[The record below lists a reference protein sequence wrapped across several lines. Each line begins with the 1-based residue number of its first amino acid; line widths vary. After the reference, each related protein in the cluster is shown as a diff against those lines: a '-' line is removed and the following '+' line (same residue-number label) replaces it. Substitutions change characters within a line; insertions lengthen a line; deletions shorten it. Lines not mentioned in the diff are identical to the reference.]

1 MNFLT
6 ESNLPFRA
14 SQRLGA
20 INVSEILKISSL
32 TNEMKR
38 QGRDVIDLSVGEP
51 DFSTPDHIK
60 EAAARAMRNE
70 ATKYTALDGTIE
82 LKVAIQEKFRRENN
96 ISYGLNEVTVS
107 AGAKQILFNALMASL
122 NIGDEVII
130 PDPGYPIYASVAT
143 LAGAHADQPN
153 GAGRRGR
160 KTLGEAALHDGQPL
174 RQRTGRVVVLAVPG
188 LVVSNQRAPVWK
200 GERVPVRGRCRE
212 WWWPAR
218 PCRPPARRPPSAS

>member
-1 MNFLT
+1 MWPEGLSKMNFLT

-14 SQRLGA
+14 SQRLSA

-32 TNEMKR
+32 TSEMKR

-60 EAAARAMRNE
+60 EAAARAIRNE

-130 PDPGYPIYASVAT
+130 PTPAWVAT
-143 LAGAHADQPN
+143 MFERIPI
-153 GAGRRGR
+153 
-160 KTLGEAALHDGQPL
+160 
-174 RQRTGRVVVLAVPG
+174 
-188 LVVSNQRAPVWK
+188 APVL
-200 GERVPVRGRCRE
+200 PVRDHRAFGTYRLPSLATGTACRSVFLLRNV
-212 WWWPAR
+212 WPE
-218 PCRPPARRPPSAS
+218 

>member
-1 MNFLT
+1 
-6 ESNLPFRA
+6 
-14 SQRLGA
+14 
-20 INVSEILKISSL
+20 
-32 TNEMKR
+32 MKR

-96 ISYGLNEVTVS
+96 ISYGLNEVTVL

-130 PDPGYPIYASVAT
+130 PTSAWVRIPISSR
-143 LAGAHADQPN
+143 L
-153 GAGRRGR
+153 
-160 KTLGEAALHDGQPL
+160 
-174 RQRTGRVVVLAVPG
+174 LAVN
-188 LVVSNQRAPVWK
+188 LCLCRVAKKMVSDLHLRTSTERSHRAL
-200 GERVPVRGRCRE
+200 GG
-212 WWWPAR
+212 
-218 PCRPPARRPPSAS
+218 SF

>member
-1 MNFLT
+1 MWPEGLSKMNFLT

-14 SQRLGA
+14 SQRLSA

-32 TNEMKR
+32 TSEMKR

-60 EAAARAMRNE
+60 EAAARAIRNE

-122 NIGDEVII
+122 NIGVEVII
-130 PDPGYPIYASVAT
+130 PTPAWVPEQTKWAMMLLGFAGVGLMAHRRKQGGHRLR
-143 LAGAHADQPN
+143 LA
-153 GAGRRGR
+153 
-160 KTLGEAALHDGQPL
+160 
-174 RQRTGRVVVLAVPG
+174 
-188 LVVSNQRAPVWK
+188 
-200 GERVPVRGRCRE
+200 
-212 WWWPAR
+212 
-218 PCRPPARRPPSAS
+218 